1 MSFLPAATVPRAAAG
16 EAWHLE
22 QSTGLPSC
30 GVCFCQ
36 WRRVDLVG
44 FPSAPGLLGAETSRL
59 VENTGVLAQ
68 GLDPRTKLPMRE
80 PRSET
85 LVKLLSPPVPQFPPL
100 SNGSDPTGPLSLSH
114 NSKVQKTL
122 QKSNIPLTTHLVAKS
137 NPDGN
142 ELVDGLG

>member
-16 EAWHLE
+16 EAGRLG

-36 WRRVDLVG
+36 RRRIDLVG
-44 FPSAPGLLGAETSRL
+44 FPSAPGLLGAQTSRL
-59 VENTGVLAQ
+59 VENTGVLAR
-68 GLDPRTKLPMRE
+68 GLDPRTKLPMWE
-80 PRSET
+80 PCSET
-85 LVKLLSPPVPQFPPL
+85 LGKLLSPSVPQFPPL

-122 QKSNIPLTTHLVAKS
+122 QKPNIPLTTHLVAKL